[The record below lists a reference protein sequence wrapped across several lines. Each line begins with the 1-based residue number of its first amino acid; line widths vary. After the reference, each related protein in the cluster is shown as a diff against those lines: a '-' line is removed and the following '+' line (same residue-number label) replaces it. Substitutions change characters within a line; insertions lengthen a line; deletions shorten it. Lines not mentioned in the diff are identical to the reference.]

1 MELDE
6 LRQMAPADL
15 RIKERETREEL
26 FRFRLKLRTNQL
38 ENPGNYK
45 KSRRELARLLTLISR
60 EGRQGR
66 AASRKHEQ
74 CGSELSGAR
83 ARWCPPR

>member
-6 LRQMAPADL
+6 LRQMSAPDL
-15 RIKERETREEL
+15 RIKEREMREEL

-45 KSRRELARLLTLISR
+45 KTRRELARLLTVIR
-60 EGRQGR
+60 EKETKGSD
-66 AASRKHEQ
+66 AA
-74 CGSELSGAR
+74 AN
-83 ARWCPPR
+83 

>member
-6 LRQMAPADL
+6 LRQMNAPDL
-15 RIKERETREEL
+15 RIKEREMREEL

-45 KSRRELARLLTLISR
+45 KTRRELARLLTVIR
-60 EGRQGR
+60 EKEAKGND
-66 AASRKHEQ
+66 AA
-74 CGSELSGAR
+74 AN
-83 ARWCPPR
+83 

>member
-6 LRQMAPADL
+6 LRQMAPGDL
-15 RIKERETREEL
+15 RIKEKEAREEL

-45 KSRRELARLLTLISR
+45 KSRRDLARLLTVIR
-60 EGRQGR
+60 EKEGT
-66 AASRKHEQ
+66 AAAETKASN
-74 CGSELSGAR
+74 A
-83 ARWCPPR
+83 

>member
-15 RIKERETREEL
+15 RIKEREMREEL

-45 KSRRELARLLTLISR
+45 KSRRELARLLTVIR
-60 EGRQGR
+60 EKEGKPG
-66 AASRKHEQ
+66 APEPKASN
-74 CGSELSGAR
+74 A
-83 ARWCPPR
+83 

>member
-6 LRQMAPADL
+6 LRQMTAPDL
-15 RIKERETREEL
+15 RIKEREMREEL

-45 KSRRELARLLTLISR
+45 KTRRELARLLTVIR
-60 EGRQGR
+60 EKETRTSD
-66 AASRKHEQ
+66 AA
-74 CGSELSGAR
+74 AN
-83 ARWCPPR
+83 